1 MEQLFFLNQVTYSSV
16 GTEQE
21 VHQYSHQISEC
32 TPNLAPHYKDE
43 EIWWERWI
51 KKRRL
56 SSQREIWHSPLI
68 SLLVSPFALLSHRL
82 RKSIPIAVSIP
93 QNLPGYQRATFYTSY
108 FIYENA
114 WLNNNCFDH
123 LATHETAPFQGFC
136 TCKRL
141 HYHLH
146 FPTTESPFEFVSKRQ
161 GAHL

>member
-1 MEQLFFLNQVTYSSV
+1 MKVIQYVRFNEVKFSVKFFSQIKFKLRKWSNLFLSTSSSV

-32 TPNLAPHYKDE
+32 TPNLAPHYEDE

-68 SLLVSPFALLSHRL
+68 SLLASPFALLSHRL
-82 RKSIPIAVSIP
+82 RKSIPNTVSIP

-123 LATHETAPFQGFC
+123 LATH
-136 TCKRL
+136 
-141 HYHLH
+141 
-146 FPTTESPFEFVSKRQ
+146 
-161 GAHL
+161 